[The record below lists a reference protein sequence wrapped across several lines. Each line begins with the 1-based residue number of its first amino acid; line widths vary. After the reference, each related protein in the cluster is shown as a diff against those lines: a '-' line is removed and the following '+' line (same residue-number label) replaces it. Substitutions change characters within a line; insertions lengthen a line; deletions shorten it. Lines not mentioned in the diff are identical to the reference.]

1 MNKFGKFEGIEV
13 YEVDLREYVNRK
25 LYEDTKYIYLING
38 DLIKDNI
45 IFGTW
50 NGKVVHEYNENER
63 KQFFTIATKV
73 EKKRVEIKEE
83 IAETAS
89 EELKILDVDEILNGV
104 YLNDLL
110 VSLGIE

>member
-45 IFGTW
+45 IFGSW

-63 KQFFTIATKV
+63 RQFFTIANKV
-73 EKKRVEIKEE
+73 EEE
-83 IAETAS
+83 VTETAS
-89 EELKILDVDEILNGV
+89 GELKILEVDEILNGV

>member
-13 YEVDLREYVNRK
+13 YEVDVREYVNRK
-25 LYEDTKYIYLING
+25 LYEDSKYIYLING

-63 KQFFTIATKV
+63 KQFFTIV
-73 EKKRVEIKEE
+73 NEKRVEVKEE
-83 IAETAS
+83 VAETAR

-104 YLNDLL
+104 YLNNLL

>member
-13 YEVDLREYVNRK
+13 YEVDVREYVNRK
-25 LYEDTKYIYLING
+25 LYEDSKYIYLING

-50 NGKVVHEYNENER
+50 NGKVVHEYDEDER
-63 KQFFTIATKV
+63 KQFFTIATKTE
-73 EKKRVEIKEE
+73 EKREE
-83 IAETAS
+83 VKVAETAS